1 MLVNLNSTPAGYYT
15 YIEGISP
22 VNQDFLRI
30 EVHADILHGCSQK
43 CPGCFIP
50 RKNLTSA
57 DHLET
62 LYNIL
67 QESKLYPDEVVIGPT
82 DIFDAEN
89 FWELIEHP
97 AMKKLYAISGIA
109 YTSTLLQPLDEIKQ
123 KLHAIWKLYD
133 GVDRINDMDFK
144 IVLDINKYLDNDLG
158 DFCKKLELFKEGSV
172 QFRVNYYPGIFDRIS
187 YNDLCDKVKQDFNAP
202 VVILPSF
209 LTDRNSRGKVEKFLP
224 MFIEEL
230 RKQNIKPE
238 YQALYTMFDA
248 KFNGYGCTNYSFYN
262 GKLYMNPFVYDAII
276 QRTPK
281 FEVTDINAH
290 TFLAENLAYAEH
302 TTECSNCPHLMSCA
316 ERNVLF
322 YMEDRKLTNCVLPKE
337 YVNAS
342 H

>member
-22 VNQDFLRI
+22 INQDFLRV
-30 EVHADILHGCSQK
+30 EVHADILHGCSQQ

-62 LYNIL
+62 LHTIL
-67 QESKLYPDEVVIGPT
+67 QESKLYPDEIVIGPT

-89 FWELIEHP
+89 FWEIIEHP
-97 AMKKLYAISGIA
+97 ATKKLYATSGIA
-109 YTSTLLQPLDEIKQ
+109 YTSTLLQPLDVITEK
-123 KLHAIWKLYD
+123 HRAIWSLYD

-144 IVLDINKYLDNDLG
+144 IVLDINKYLNGDVE
-158 DFCKKLELFKEGSV
+158 DFCRRLELFTEGSV
-172 QFRVNYYPGIFDRIS
+172 QFRVNYYPGIFDRIN
-187 YNDLCDKVKQDFNAP
+187 YNELCDMVKQDFNAP

-209 LTDRNSRGKVEKFLP
+209 LTDRNSRGKVSKYLP

-230 RKQNIKPE
+230 RKQDMKPE
-238 YQALYTMFDA
+238 YKDLYTMFDA
-248 KFNGYGCTNYSFYN
+248 QFNGYGCTNYSFYN
-262 GKLYMNPFVYDAII
+262 GKLYMNPFLYDAIL

-281 FEVTDINAH
+281 YEVSNMNTQD
-290 TFLAENLAYAEH
+290 FLSKNLAYADK
-302 TTECSNCPHLMSCA
+302 TTECAVCPHLMSCA

-322 YMEDRKLTNCVLPKE
+322 YMEDRGLTNCVLPKE
-337 YVNAS
+337 YLNAS

>member
-22 VNQDFLRI
+22 VNQDFLRV
-30 EVHADILHGCSQK
+30 EVHADILHGCSQQ

-62 LYNIL
+62 LHNIL
-67 QESKLYPDEVVIGPT
+67 QESKLYPDEIVIGPT

-89 FWELIEHP
+89 FWEVIEHP
-97 AMKKLYAISGIA
+97 ATKKLYATSGIA
-109 YTSTLLQPLDEIKQ
+109 YTSTLLQPLDLITEK
-123 KLHAIWKLYD
+123 HRAIWNLYE

-144 IVLDINKYLDNDLG
+144 IVLDINKYLNGDVE
-158 DFCKKLELFKEGSV
+158 DFCRRLELFTEGSV
-172 QFRVNYYPGIFDRIS
+172 QFRVNYYPGIFDRIN
-187 YNDLCDKVKQDFNAP
+187 YNELCDMVKQDFNAP

-209 LTDRNSRGKVEKFLP
+209 LTDRNSRGKVSKYLP

-230 RKQNIKPE
+230 RKQNIKSE
-238 YQALYTMFDA
+238 YKDLYTMFDA
-248 KFNGYGCTNYSFYN
+248 QFNGYGCTNYSFYN
-262 GKLYMNPFVYDAII
+262 GKLYMNPFLYDAIL

-281 FEVTDINAH
+281 YEVSNMNMQD
-290 TFLAENLAYAEH
+290 FLSKNLSYADK
-302 TTECSNCPHLMSCA
+302 TTECAACPHLMSCA
-316 ERNVLF
+316 ERNVLY
-322 YMEDRKLTNCVLPKE
+322 YMEDRGLTDCVLPKE
-337 YVNAS
+337 YLNAS